1 MVNDLLKGIHHQEP
15 SKRRISNSKVLA
27 TVLVSAFYFGSH
39 LDNTRGFKK
48 LSELLPGM
56 LDKSR
61 FSKWLHGLTELLCT
75 SFLQVGQHLKDLA
88 GAFMW

>member
-1 MVNDLLKGIHHQEP
+1 M
-15 SKRRISNSKVLA
+15 
-27 TVLVSAFYFGSH
+27 
-39 LDNTRGFKK
+39 K
-48 LSELLPGM
+48 LSGLLSEM

-75 SFLQVGQHLKDLA
+75 SLLQVGQHLKDLA